1 MPEPEASA
9 TKGGVIASAIVA
21 HVPTLGVP
29 ANTPAYQ
36 QTLVNAERSIG
47 AALRTTL
54 RPDVWVI
61 LSSHWVAT
69 FDWPVTCQA
78 RHRGHCVASEAP
90 QLMPGSPYDYPG
102 DPELGAALVDAFN
115 AGGVPSVRNESSHFV
130 WDYGTF
136 VPLMH
141 LDPDAEIPVVVLPS
155 VLQATIHECLEA
167 GSLVHATAQRLGRRA
182 VFLASTALSH
192 VLVRGREHRP
202 TPERVEADQRFLVQ
216 LEAGDIKTSIT
227 GFDAYRKLSGL
238 EMGGRPLATMLGV
251 TRAMATAGGPLKGRQ
266 YGDYA
271 QSSGSGNVVMAL
283 APAPTLARLTN

>member
-1 MPEPEASA
+1 MPVDEADA
-9 TKGGVIASAIVA
+9 GKGGVIASAVVA
-21 HVPTLGVP
+21 HVPTLGLP
-29 ANTPAYQ
+29 ANTPVYQ
-36 QTLVNAERSIG
+36 QTLVEAERCLG

-78 RHRGHCVASEAP
+78 RHRGHCVATEAP
-90 QLMPGSPYDYPG
+90 QLIPGSPYDYRG

-136 VPLMH
+136 VPMMH
-141 LDPDAEIPVVVLPS
+141 LDPDAEIPVVMLPS
-155 VLQATIHECLEA
+155 VAQATVQECQAA
-167 GSLVHATAQRLGRRA
+167 GALVHATASSLGRRV

-202 TPERVEADQRFLVQ
+202 TPERIEADKRFLAQ
-216 LEAGDIKTSIT
+216 LEAGDIETAIT
-227 GFDAYRKLSGL
+227 DFDAYRKLSGL

-251 TRAMATAGGPLKGRQ
+251 AQAMAAAAGPLKGRQ

-283 APAPTLARLTN
+283 APAQSLAQMAN